1 MLDSLLWPPRLC
13 SKTEVVHSKMR
24 SPDLKIVLTFISTL
38 INLVPTSVS
47 ENLEYLDAGVLVSR
61 QSSPTPVNKIG
72 DWSLVGCFTD
82 ISTARTLSAA
92 SLPASGNLTLETC
105 VAFCD
110 SVDYIFA
117 GVEFAQEC
125 YCDSTIQIPSVPSN
139 LTACDFS
146 CSGNSSELC
155 GGSDNIL
162 IYTNGQPAPVIV
174 QDVGQW
180 SYEGCFTDSVA
191 MRDLS
196 VGLDVPAGVT
206 AASCT
211 AACQTENFVF
221 AGLENGQECW
231 CGSTLGNT
239 SIHVGD
245 DDCRA
250 VCTSDHSEYCGA
262 ANRLAVYQFTAS
274 GTPPPPTTCASESIS
289 NFTLLANFKNPPEDG
304 SSGKVPLKIV
314 LVEMVPSVT
323 WAILSACELCCSDW
337 PTYSLQNS
345 IFLPHSLSNPGQLM
359 VSSAPGPGESPN
371 FVASDPAFP
380 GFQSYCATDS
390 TSNNSLP
397 LLAFGDISDAFALC
411 TNTSVNAN
419 GRLDVVFEP
428 VSNHLH
434 YVLDDC
440 IPITI
445 EIIERD

>member
-1 MLDSLLWPPRLC
+1 YS
-13 SKTEVVHSKMR
+13 
-24 SPDLKIVLTFISTL
+24 
-38 INLVPTSVS
+38 
-47 ENLEYLDAGVLVSR
+47 
-61 QSSPTPVNKIG
+61 
-72 DWSLVGCFTD
+72 D

-92 SLPASGNLTLETC
+92 SLPASDNLTLETC

-162 IYTNGQPAPVIV
+162 IYTNGEPAPVIV

-274 GTPPPPTTCASESIS
+274 GTP
-289 NFTLLANFKNPPEDG
+289 
-304 SSGKVPLKIV
+304 
-314 LVEMVPSVT
+314 
-323 WAILSACELCCSDW
+323 
-337 PTYSLQNS
+337 
-345 IFLPHSLSNPGQLM
+345 
-359 VSSAPGPGESPN
+359 
-371 FVASDPAFP
+371 
-380 GFQSYCATDS
+380 
-390 TSNNSLP
+390 
-397 LLAFGDISDAFALC
+397 
-411 TNTSVNAN
+411 
-419 GRLDVVFEP
+419 
-428 VSNHLH
+428 
-434 YVLDDC
+434 
-440 IPITI
+440 
-445 EIIERD
+445 

>member
-1 MLDSLLWPPRLC
+1 MRLDNSR
-13 SKTEVVHSKMR
+13 T
-24 SPDLKIVLTFISTL
+24 VLTLLSTL
-38 INLVPTSVS
+38 ITLGSASLVLRGIDRPD
-47 ENLEYLDAGVLVSR
+47 EIALDSR
-61 QSSPTPVNKIG
+61 QAPSPVNQTG
-72 DWSLVGCFTD
+72 NWSLVGCYTD

-92 SLPASGNLTLETC
+92 TIPASDNMTLETC
-105 VAFCD
+105 VAFCS
-110 SVDYIFA
+110 SVDFIFA

-125 YCDSTIQIPSVPSN
+125 YCDSTIQIPGVPSD
-139 LTACDFS
+139 LADCDLS

-180 SYEGCFTDSVA
+180 SYAGCFTDSVED
-191 MRDLS
+191 RDLS
-196 VGLDVPAGVT
+196 IGIDIPAGVT
-206 AASCT
+206 AASCS
-211 AACQTENFVF
+211 AACQTENFNI

-231 CGSTLGNT
+231 CGNVLSNS

-245 DDCRA
+245 DDCRN
-250 VCTSDHSEYCGA
+250 VCISDHSEYCGA
-262 ANRLAVYQFTAS
+262 PNRLAVYDFTAL
-274 GTPPPPTTCASESIS
+274 GAPPPPTTCSSDNIA
-289 NFTLLANFKNPPEDG
+289 NFTLIAKYKNPPEDG
-304 SSGKVPLKIV
+304 SSGEVPLKIV

-323 WAILSACELCCSDW
+323 WAILSGCELCCSDW

-380 GFQSYCATDS
+380 GFQAYCATDAAGQS
-390 TSNNSLP
+390 DNQP
-397 LLAFGDISDAFALC
+397 LLAFGDISNAFALC

-445 EIIERD
+445 EIAESD